1 MDEIDQT
8 PTFLRRENEVEK
20 KIKELHQ
27 KFEDLE
33 DLFLTTNLGLVELKK
48 DLDEIKFKFGGVSL
62 SSELE
67 SKLEDLEKKVKSLEE
82 KISSLEKN
90 HKEISDDFL
99 RLTEFLKVKT
109 EELSQVSERVGKLEE
124 RISGLEEVQKKIS
137 EDLNYAKEVL
147 KKEAEDFDKI
157 LKRVDKL
164 EEKVSMLKSK
174 EKPFKDE
181 KSLEELESVLEM
193 GRKILEKLK
202 KKESAGGGI

>member
-1 MDEIDQT
+1 MDEIGET
-8 PTFLRRENEVEK
+8 PPFFKRESEVEE

-27 KFEDLE
+27 KLEDLE
-33 DLFLTTNLGLVELKK
+33 DLFLTTNLGLVELKR

-62 SSELE
+62 SSEFE
-67 SKLEDLEKKVKSLEE
+67 SKLEDLEKKIKNLEE
-82 KISSLEKN
+82 KISNLEKK

-124 RISGLEEVQKKIS
+124 KFSDLEETQKKIS
-137 EDLNYAKEVL
+137 EDLNYAKEIL

-157 LKRVDKL
+157 LKRMDKL
-164 EEKVSMLKSK
+164 EEKISMLEGK
-174 EKPFKDE
+174 EKPLKDE
-181 KSLEELESVLEM
+181 KSLEELESILEM